1 MLVGVVWLLVD
12 AVLIPGM
19 IRQTKQAM
27 RDRVTLEALSQI
39 SATALPYDG
48 AGETLPTPSRATL
61 PVPR

>member
-1 MLVGVVWLLVD
+1 MLIGVVWLLVD

-19 IRQTKQAM
+19 IWQTKQAM

-39 SATALPYDG
+39 SATALPY
-48 AGETLPTPSRATL
+48 ARACETLPTPSRAPL